1 MIKGKKSPLYA
12 LSRKV
17 KTVPPTGVVS
27 RLKFRKKSELRLFLR
42 WIESSSAA
50 LKGIKS
56 PSKKEIKD
64 LEKGYK
70 GGGFGFGLLSLLGI
84 GGALGIGALAGLSG
98 GGSEGGTGGEG
109 TAGGKGGA
117 EKNPLAK
124 GISTA
129 TDFSGRIPRNINI
142 PKRVVNQ
149 KVKASDTKIKVPK
162 EKIKAPKIRG
172 KGVKTNIKPKIKPNI
187 KPNVV
192 KKPIPKVKPTTFKP
206 QKIVL
211 NKGLKGVG
219 RNVVKGIGKKLVV
232 ADAAMTTVDR
242 LQEGQTAKQA
252 FVGGASEATGSFLGF
267 GKGFKVGA
275 AIFAKA
281 ASPLLVAPIPG
292 ARILYAAA
300 ILTGGIATGFI
311 GSKIGRSVSGGL
323 ADRLTGVQKKL
334 ETVKTK
340 KKEMGRSYNK
350 KRRKKTIVVPVNN
363 SQNDS
368 NPTGGGSKVVNNNG
382 QTAGSSTTSGGTVI
396 INSNN
401 QEEMLLTKLD
411 AN

>member
-17 KTVPPTGVVS
+17 KTIPPTGVVS
-27 RLKFRKKSELRLFLR
+27 SLKFRKKSELKLFLR

-64 LEKGYK
+64 LDKGSK
-70 GGGFGFGLLSLLGI
+70 GGGLGLLALLGI
-84 GGALGIGALAGLSG
+84 GALGIGAAAGLMSG
-98 GGSEGGTGGEG
+98 GSGDGTGG
-109 TAGGKGGA
+109 KGS

-129 TDFSGRIPRNINI
+129 TDFSGRIPRKINI

-149 KVKASDTKIKVPK
+149 KIKTPKTKIKVPK
-162 EKIKAPKIRG
+162 GKIKAPKIRG
-172 KGVKTNIKPKIKPNI
+172 KGVKTNIKPKIKPN
-187 KPNVV
+187 VV
-192 KKPIPKVKPTTFKP
+192 KKPIPKVKTSIFKP
-206 QKIVL
+206 KKIVL

-219 RNVVKGIGKKLVV
+219 RNIVKKGGSVLAV

-252 FVGGASEATGSFLGF
+252 FVGGAAEATGSFLGF
-267 GKGFKVGA
+267 GKGFKIGA
-275 AIFAKA
+275 AITAKA
-281 ASPLLVAPIPG
+281 AAPLLVAPIPG

-300 ILTGGIATGFI
+300 ILTGGIASGFI

-323 ADRLTGVQKKL
+323 ADRFTGVQKKL
-334 ETVKTK
+334 ETVKAEK
-340 KKEMGRSYNK
+340 KQMGRSYNK
-350 KRRKKTIVVPVNN
+350 RRRKKTIVVPVNN
-363 SQNDS
+363 SQDDS
-368 NPTGGGSKVVNNNG
+368 NQTGGGSNVVNN
-382 QTAGSSTTSGGTVI
+382 SSQTTSGGTTGGGTVI
-396 INSNN
+396 IKSNN
-401 QEEMLLTKLD
+401 QEGMLLTKLD

>member
-64 LEKGYK
+64 LDKESK
-70 GGGFGFGLLSLLGI
+70 GGGLGLLALLGI
-84 GGALGIGALAGLSG
+84 GALGIGAVAGLMD
-98 GGSEGGTGGEG
+98 GGSGGGTGG
-109 TAGGKGGA
+109 KGS

-129 TDFSGRIPRNINI
+129 TDFSGRIPRKINI
-142 PKRVVNQ
+142 PKRTVNQ
-149 KVKASDTKIKVPK
+149 KIKPSKTKIKVPK

-172 KGVKTNIKPKIKPNI
+172 KGVKTNIKPKIKPNV
-187 KPNVV
+187 KPNVL

-206 QKIVL
+206 QKIIL

-219 RNVVKGIGKKLVV
+219 RNIVKKGGSVLAV

-252 FVGGASEATGSFLGF
+252 FVGGAAEATGSFLGF
-267 GKGFKVGA
+267 GKGFKIGA
-275 AIFAKA
+275 AITAKA
-281 ASPLLVAPIPG
+281 AAPLLVAPIPG

-300 ILTGGIATGFI
+300 ILTGGIASGFI

-323 ADRLTGVQKKL
+323 ADRFTGVQKKL
-334 ETVKTK
+334 ETVKAEK
-340 KKEMGRSYNK
+340 KPMGRSYNK
-350 KRRKKTIVVPVNN
+350 RKRRKTIVVPVNN

-368 NPTGGGSKVVNNNG
+368 NQTGGGSNVVNNNG
-382 QTAGSSTTSGGTVI
+382 QSITGGGNGGGGTVI

-401 QEEMLLTKLD
+401 QEGMLLTKLD

>member
-27 RLKFRKKSELRLFLR
+27 GLKFRKKSELRLFLR

-64 LEKGYK
+64 LDKGSK
-70 GGGFGFGLLSLLGI
+70 GGGLGLLALLGI
-84 GGALGIGALAGLSG
+84 GALGIGAAAGLMSG
-98 GGSEGGTGGEG
+98 GSGDG
-109 TAGGKGGA
+109 AGGKSG

-129 TDFSGRIPRNINI
+129 TDFSGRIPRKINI

-149 KVKASDTKIKVPK
+149 KIKPPKTKIKVPK

-172 KGVKTNIKPKIKPNI
+172 KGVKPNIKPNVKPNI

-192 KKPIPKVKPTTFKP
+192 KKPIPKVKTSIFKP
-206 QKIVL
+206 KKIVL
-211 NKGLKGVG
+211 NKGLKGFG
-219 RNVVKGIGKKLVV
+219 RNVVKRGGSVLAV

-242 LQEGQTAKQA
+242 LKEGQTAKQA
-252 FVGGASEATGSFLGF
+252 FVGGAAEATGSFLGF
-267 GKGFKVGA
+267 GKGFKIGA
-275 AIFAKA
+275 AITAKA
-281 ASPLLVAPIPG
+281 AAPLIVAPFPG
-292 ARILYAAA
+292 ARILYGAA
-300 ILTGGIATGFI
+300 ILTGGIAAGFI

-323 ADRLTGVQKKL
+323 ADRFTGVQKKL
-334 ETVKTK
+334 ETVKAEK
-340 KKEMGRSYNK
+340 RQMGRSYNK
-350 KRRKKTIVVPVNN
+350 RKRKKTIVVPVND
-363 SQNDS
+363 SQNG
-368 NPTGGGSKVVNNNG
+368 NNQTGGGSNVVNNNS
-382 QTAGSSTTSGGTVI
+382 QTTSGGANGSGTVI
-396 INSNN
+396 IKSNN

>member
-17 KTVPPTGVVS
+17 KTIPPTGVVS
-27 RLKFRKKSELRLFLR
+27 SLKFRKKSELKLFLR

-50 LKGIKS
+50 LKRIKS

-64 LEKGYK
+64 LDKESK
-70 GGGFGFGLLSLLGI
+70 GGGLGLLALLGV
-84 GGALGIGALAGLSG
+84 GALGIGAVAGLMG
-98 GGSEGGTGGEG
+98 GGSGDGTGGEG
-109 TAGGKGGA
+109 T

-129 TDFSGRIPRNINI
+129 TDFSGRIPRKINI

-149 KVKASDTKIKVPK
+149 KIKAPDTKIKVPK
-162 EKIKAPKIRG
+162 GKIKAPKITG
-172 KGVKTNIKPKIKPNI
+172 KGVKTNIKPKIKPN
-187 KPNVV
+187 VV
-192 KKPIPKVKPTTFKP
+192 KKPIPKVKTTTFKP

-219 RNVVKGIGKKLVV
+219 RNIVKKGGSVLAV

-252 FVGGASEATGSFLGF
+252 FVGGAAEATGSFLGF
-267 GKGFKVGA
+267 GKGFKIGA
-275 AIFAKA
+275 AITAKA
-281 ASPLLVAPIPG
+281 AAPLIVAPIPG

-300 ILTGGIATGFI
+300 VLTGGIAGGFI

-323 ADRLTGVQKKL
+323 ADKLTGVQKKL
-334 ETVKTK
+334 ETVKPK

-350 KRRKKTIVVPVNN
+350 RRRKKTIAVPVDT
-363 SQNDS
+363 SQNA
-368 NPTGGGSKVVNNNG
+368 NNTMGGGNNMVNTGGSGG
-382 QTAGSSTTSGGTVI
+382 QQTTGSSTTVVYNN
-396 INSNN
+396 NS
-401 QEEMLLTKLD
+401 QEELLLSKLD
-411 AN
+411 SN

>member
-17 KTVPPTGVVS
+17 KSVPPTGVVS

-50 LKGIKS
+50 LKRIKS

-64 LEKGYK
+64 LEKGSK
-70 GGGFGFGLLSLLGI
+70 GGGLGLLALLGI
-84 GGALGIGALAGLSG
+84 GALGIGTLAGLMG
-98 GGSEGGTGGEG
+98 GGSESGTGGEG
-109 TAGGKGGA
+109 TAGGQGGA

-129 TDFSGRIPRNINI
+129 TDFSGRIPRKINI

-149 KVKASDTKIKVPK
+149 KIKAPDTKIKVPK

-172 KGVKTNIKPKIKPNI
+172 KGVKTNIKPNVKPNI
-187 KPNVV
+187 L

-219 RNVVKGIGKKLVV
+219 RNVVKGVGKKLVV

-368 NPTGGGSKVVNNNG
+368 NPTGGGSKVVNNNS
-382 QTAGSSTTSGGTVI
+382 QSAGATGGTTGGATVI